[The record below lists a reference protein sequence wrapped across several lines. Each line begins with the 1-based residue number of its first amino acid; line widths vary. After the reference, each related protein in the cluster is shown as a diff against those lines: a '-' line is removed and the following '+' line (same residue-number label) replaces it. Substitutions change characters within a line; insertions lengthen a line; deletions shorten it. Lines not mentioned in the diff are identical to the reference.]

1 MINDIN
7 SLNSLV
13 MRETQKAIKAIL
25 ESSLS
30 GEDDERNRQDQQKS
44 SVNKRGLKASDEKPT
59 SKEEAEEEET
69 EKSPKDKDE
78 KREDRSKGKG
88 TADSPK
94 LKTPKASQ
102 LKNPTLAIVADKL
115 NALRGGKSLKD
126 PEVKKSFEQYFDS
139 LTTPEKQSLVIFL
152 TGIAQVL
159 AGKEV
164 GAGALDPSD
173 AGLRVKKSKEISSKT
188 PDNQDPTK
196 KSSGT
201 EDNPIIVG
209 EVASKF
215 NIMRALKAYKDNA

>member
-1 MINDIN
+1 MIPDIN

-30 GEDDERNRQDQQKS
+30 GDDAERHRQDQQKS
-44 SVNKRGLKASDEKPT
+44 SVDKRDLKASDEKPT
-59 SKEEAEEEET
+59 SKEEAEEET
-69 EKSPKDKDE
+69 EDAKDDKDK

-139 LTTPEKQSLVIFL
+139 LTVPEKQSLVIFL

-164 GAGALDPSD
+164 GSNALDPSD
-173 AGLRVKKSKEISSKT
+173 AGLRVKK
-188 PDNQDPTK
+188 TK
-196 KSSGT
+196 DTATKAPESEKRRPMQSSGT
-201 EDNPIIVG
+201 EENPIVVG
-209 EVASKF
+209 EVASKI
-215 NIMRALKAYKDNA
+215 NIIRALKAYKDNT